1 MMQER
6 TEFLHGG
13 KALGRVLPP
22 AGGKIESKSV
32 FSKDMSLGK
41 NTAQPARVRALRVR
55 RSGLHPLEKMLA
67 FLRSVSRFLD
77 TLGRAASCS
86 APFFYLLMQSFPLLF
101 LSGIDFIID
110 TLCHLVIKR
119 QTAFCIGNGLRRRVK
134 HRAVWD
140 QVDLQRRAV
149 GQRRQIQGLVVG
161 GHQADS
167 PQLLQAA
174 DGAQIQLPQVI
185 AVQVQGLEGRGIDQK
200 IQG

>member
-1 MMQER
+1 MDSGGDIYGPGHSKRKEFPGRETLSLSKKANMMQER

-77 TLGRAASCS
+77 TLRVSRTGNS
-86 APFFYLLMQSFPLLF
+86 FFISSNACAVTRHFPAEYARYRR
-101 LSGIDFIID
+101 GW
-110 TLCHLVIKR
+110 LVSWLGFNL
-119 QTAFCIGNGLRRRVK
+119 TPVFPSVP
-134 HRAVWD
+134 
-140 QVDLQRRAV
+140 
-149 GQRRQIQGLVVG
+149 GQ
-161 GHQADS
+161 
-167 PQLLQAA
+167 
-174 DGAQIQLPQVI
+174 
-185 AVQVQGLEGRGIDQK
+185 
-200 IQG
+200 